1 MDISD
6 RQTQKES
13 NMIIIWRSIKQLI
26 FAFSLIAL
34 IIACASVTETPE
46 SAPATLSPSDS
57 TLAALSNVTP
67 TLYPTDVPN
76 HYEQNDNF
84 GDGFV
89 PQVLIKDTK
98 DLSRED
104 ILTKLVTLMLDYYKT
119 KSKDP
124 NIAIKDYKGIKVS
137 KVIEDSNNSD
147 GFFEIVAYV
156 EFSIIHVGGLP
167 GEDGIPINSGIHN
180 EWVTLTTGSQGLN
193 SLWWHIGSVFGYFR
207 DGKYVRLRLLTGWG
221 T

>member
-1 MDISD
+1 ML
-6 RQTQKES
+6 T
-13 NMIIIWRSIKQLI
+13 LTV
-26 FAFSLIAL
+26 
-34 IIACASVTETPE
+34 ACH
-46 SAPATLSPSDS
+46 SATYNQSS
-57 TLAALSNVTP
+57 TP
-67 TLYPTDVPN
+67 TPLPASTITALPNITPILKPTDVPN
-76 HYEQNDNF
+76 HYDNDS

-89 PQVLIKDTK
+89 ARVLIKDTNN
-98 DLSRED
+98 LSRED

-124 NIAIKDYKGIKVS
+124 NIAIKDYKDIKVS

-180 EWVTLTTGSQGLN
+180 EWVTLTTDSQGLN
-193 SLWWHIGSVFGYFR
+193 SLWWHIGTVFGYFR
-207 DGKYVRLRLLTGWG
+207 DGEYFRLRMMPGWG